1 MVAEPAGVSG
11 TEAFLSIDLPALLA
25 ALLAALACAL
35 PGNFLV
41 LRRQA
46 LMGDAM
52 SHVVLPGIVCAYL
65 LAGDILPLAM
75 VAGALGAALLAVAL
89 IHLLQRLGGLEPGA
103 AMGVVLTLMFAAG
116 LVLLEQSGASG
127 AHVDVEHAL
136 YGNLEGTLWL
146 GPRQWADLLDP
157 ASYRSLPRVLGTL
170 ALVAAAM
177 VVLAV
182 LFFKELAVTTF
193 DPGFAAGLGISSRAI
208 SLGLLGMTAL
218 AAVAAFEAV
227 GSIIVIAMF
236 VCPAAT
242 ARMFTDRLSRQLW
255 LSALFAL
262 LAGAGGYWLAAFL
275 PPLLG
280 HPQALNA
287 AGMVGV
293 AAGGMQCAAML
304 LAPRY
309 GVLPRAWR
317 ARWRRRAGTSPEQ
330 GRAG

>member
-1 MVAEPAGVSG
+1 MNPGV
-11 TEAFLSIDLPALLA
+11 EDFLMIDLPAVLA
-25 ALLAALACAL
+25 AVLAALACAL
-35 PGNFLV
+35 PGSFLV

-65 LAGDILPLAM
+65 VVGDIAPLAM
-75 VAGALGAALLAVAL
+75 VAGALGAALLAVML
-89 IHLLQRLGGLEPGA
+89 INALQRLGGLEPGA
-103 AMGVVLTLMFAAG
+103 AMGVVFTVMFAAG
-116 LVLLEQSGASG
+116 LVLLEQSGAG
-127 AHVDVEHAL
+127 NAHLDAEHAL
-136 YGNLEGTLWL
+136 YGNLEGTLWM
-146 GPRQWADLLDP
+146 GPRTWADLLDP
-157 ASYRSLPRVLGTL
+157 ASYSSLPRVLVTL
-170 ALVAAAM
+170 GGVTVAM
-177 VVLAV
+177 VLLLL

-193 DPGFAAGLGISSRAI
+193 DPGLAAGMGISNRAVGM
-208 SLGLLGMTAL
+208 GLLAMTAV

-242 ARMFTDRLSRQLW
+242 ARMLTDRLSRQVW
-255 LSALFAL
+255 LSALFAV

-280 HPQALNA
+280 HPNALNA
-287 AGMVGV
+287 AGMVAV
-293 AAGGMQCAAML
+293 AAGAMQCVAML

-317 ARWRRRAGTSPEQ
+317 ARRRAMLAP
-330 GRAG
+330 

>member
-1 MVAEPAGVSG
+1 MNVE
-11 TEAFLSIDLPALLA
+11 EFLMIDLPAVA
-25 ALLAALACAL
+25 AAVLAALACAL
-35 PGNFLV
+35 PGSFLV

-52 SHVVLPGIVCAYL
+52 SHVVLPGIVVAYL
-65 LAGDILPLAM
+65 VVGDIAPLPM

-89 IHLLQRLGGLEPGA
+89 INGLQRLGGLEPGA
-103 AMGVVLTLMFAAG
+103 AMGVVFTVMFAAG
-116 LVLLEQSGASG
+116 LVLLEQSGAG
-127 AHVDVEHAL
+127 NAHLDAEHAL

-146 GPRQWADLLDP
+146 GPRTWADLLDP
-157 ASYRSLPRVLGTL
+157 ASYHSLPRVLVTL
-170 ALVAAAM
+170 AGVTVAM
-177 VVLAV
+177 VVVLV

-193 DPGFAAGLGISSRAI
+193 DPGLAAGLGISNRAVG
-208 SLGLLGMTAL
+208 LGLLVMVAV

-242 ARMFTDRLSRQLW
+242 ARMLTDRLATQVW
-255 LSALFAL
+255 LSTLFAV
-262 LAGAGGYWLAAFL
+262 LAGAGGYWMAAFL

-280 HPQALNA
+280 HPNALNA
-287 AGMVGV
+287 AGMVAV
-293 AAGGMQCAAML
+293 AAGGMQCIAML

-317 ARWRRRAGTSPEQ
+317 NRRQQAVG
-330 GRAG
+330 